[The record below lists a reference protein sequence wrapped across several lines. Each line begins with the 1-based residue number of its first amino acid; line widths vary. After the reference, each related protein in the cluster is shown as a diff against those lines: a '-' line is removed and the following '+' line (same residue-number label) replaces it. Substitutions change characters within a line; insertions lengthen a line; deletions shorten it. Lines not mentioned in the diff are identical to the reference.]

1 VVREEHEQPL
11 EMDRYTVSEPRAALR
26 LRTGGALPQDE
37 LKLGEP
43 GGRAYGIMMHDLL
56 SRIVTTAD
64 IEPAVDRACAGGLL
78 QADRR
83 SATVTHLHQ
92 LLSSDTVRPWFD
104 GTATVM
110 TEASVILPS
119 GAARRP
125 DRVMISDGKVTVVDY
140 KFGEP
145 SPRHRQQ
152 AAAYREILS
161 QMGYAGVRSWLWY
174 VEKNHY
180 RGGMT
185 TGQVTYEWGTTR
197 RFNSYADW
205 FARLFGGRVQKVSIN
220 AGFTC
225 PNRDG
230 TLGTG
235 GCTYCNNEAFIPAY
249 CTPEKSVTE
258 QIEQGIAFHRHRYR
272 RAANYIA
279 YFQAYT
285 NTYAGTE
292 RLISLYDEA
301 LNHPAVTGIV
311 IGTRPDCVSA
321 ELLDRL
327 AVMARDYFIMIE
339 YGIESVHDETL
350 KRINRGHDYASA
362 EKAVRETA
370 ARGLNVGAHLIFGLP
385 GENRSM
391 LEESAEIISSLP
403 LTSIKIRQL
412 QLIRGTVMAEE
423 YKMNPG
429 DFELYLPRGVP

>member
-1 VVREEHEQPL
+1 
-11 EMDRYTVSEPRAALR
+11 
-26 LRTGGALPQDE
+26 
-37 LKLGEP
+37 
-43 GGRAYGIMMHDLL
+43 MM
-56 SRIVTTAD
+56 
-64 IEPAVDRACAGGLL
+64 
-78 QADRR
+78 
-83 SATVTHLHQ
+83 
-92 LLSSDTVRPWFD
+92 
-104 GTATVM
+104 
-110 TEASVILPS
+110 
-119 GAARRP
+119 
-125 DRVMISDGKVTVVDY
+125 
-140 KFGEP
+140 
-145 SPRHRQQ
+145 
-152 AAAYREILS
+152 
-161 QMGYAGVRSWLWY
+161 
-174 VEKNHY
+174 
-180 RGGMT
+180 

-258 QIEQGIAFHRHRYR
+258 QIEQGISFHHRRYR

-285 NTYAGTE
+285 NTYAETE

-350 KRINRGHDYASA
+350 KKINRGHDYASA

-385 GENRSM
+385 GENRNM
-391 LEESAEIISSLP
+391 LEESAAIISSLP

-429 DFELYLPRGVP
+429 DFELFSLDEYIDLVIAFTERLAPGIMIDRISGEAPPRLLNDPRDWHMRSNEIFRLFEQRLAERETWQGRLCKKQ

>member
-1 VVREEHEQPL
+1 
-11 EMDRYTVSEPRAALR
+11 M
-26 LRTGGALPQDE
+26 TGP
-37 LKLGEP
+37 
-43 GGRAYGIMMHDLL
+43 
-56 SRIVTTAD
+56 
-64 IEPAVDRACAGGLL
+64 
-78 QADRR
+78 
-83 SATVTHLHQ
+83 
-92 LLSSDTVRPWFD
+92 
-104 GTATVM
+104 
-110 TEASVILPS
+110 
-119 GAARRP
+119 
-125 DRVMISDGKVTVVDY
+125 
-140 KFGEP
+140 
-145 SPRHRQQ
+145 
-152 AAAYREILS
+152 
-161 QMGYAGVRSWLWY
+161 
-174 VEKNHY
+174 
-180 RGGMT
+180 
-185 TGQVTYEWGTTR
+185 VTYEWGTTR

-249 CTPEKSVTE
+249 CTPEKSITE

-272 RAANYIA
+272 RAGKYIA

-292 RLISLYDEA
+292 KLISLYDQA
-301 LNHPAVTGIV
+301 LNHPSVTGIV

-321 ELLDRL
+321 DLLDRL
-327 AVMARDYFIMIE
+327 AEMARDYFIMIE

-362 EKAVRETA
+362 EKAVRETS

-391 LEESAEIISSLP
+391 LEESAKIISSLP

-412 QLIRGTVMAEE
+412 QLIRSTVMAEE
-423 YKMNPG
+423 FKMNPE
-429 DFELYLPRGVP
+429 DFDLFSLDEYIDLVISFTERLAPGIMIDRISGEAPPRLLDDPRDWHMRSNEIFRLFEQRLEARETWQGRLCKKQ

>member
-1 VVREEHEQPL
+1 
-11 EMDRYTVSEPRAALR
+11 
-26 LRTGGALPQDE
+26 
-37 LKLGEP
+37 
-43 GGRAYGIMMHDLL
+43 
-56 SRIVTTAD
+56 
-64 IEPAVDRACAGGLL
+64 
-78 QADRR
+78 
-83 SATVTHLHQ
+83 
-92 LLSSDTVRPWFD
+92 
-104 GTATVM
+104 
-110 TEASVILPS
+110 
-119 GAARRP
+119 
-125 DRVMISDGKVTVVDY
+125 
-140 KFGEP
+140 
-145 SPRHRQQ
+145 
-152 AAAYREILS
+152 
-161 QMGYAGVRSWLWY
+161 
-174 VEKNHY
+174 
-180 RGGMT
+180 MT
-185 TGQVTYEWGTTR
+185 TGQITYEWGTTR

-258 QIEQGIAFHRHRYR
+258 QIEQGIAFHRCRYR
-272 RAANYIA
+272 RAANFIA

-292 RLISLYDEA
+292 KLISLYDEA
-301 LNHPAVTGIV
+301 LNHPAVTGVV
-311 IGTRPDCVSA
+311 IGTRPDCVST

-362 EKAVRETA
+362 EKAVLETS

-385 GENRSM
+385 GENHSM

-423 YKMNPG
+423 FKMNPG
-429 DFELYLPRGVP
+429 DFDLFTLEEYIDLVIAFTERLAPGIMIDRISGEAPPRLLDDPRDWHMRSNEILRLFEQRLEERETWQGRLCKKQ

>member
-1 VVREEHEQPL
+1 
-11 EMDRYTVSEPRAALR
+11 
-26 LRTGGALPQDE
+26 
-37 LKLGEP
+37 
-43 GGRAYGIMMHDLL
+43 
-56 SRIVTTAD
+56 
-64 IEPAVDRACAGGLL
+64 
-78 QADRR
+78 
-83 SATVTHLHQ
+83 
-92 LLSSDTVRPWFD
+92 
-104 GTATVM
+104 M
-110 TEASVILPS
+110 TDP
-119 GAARRP
+119 
-125 DRVMISDGKVTVVDY
+125 
-140 KFGEP
+140 
-145 SPRHRQQ
+145 
-152 AAAYREILS
+152 
-161 QMGYAGVRSWLWY
+161 
-174 VEKNHY
+174 
-180 RGGMT
+180 
-185 TGQVTYEWGTTR
+185 VTYEWGTTR
-197 RFNSYADW
+197 RFNAYADW

-272 RAANYIA
+272 RADTYIA

-292 RLISLYDEA
+292 KLMDLYDQA

-311 IGTRPDCVSA
+311 IGTRPDCVSS

-339 YGIESVHDETL
+339 YGIESVHDGIL
-350 KRINRGHDYASA
+350 KRINRGHDYATA

-385 GENRSM
+385 GENRKM
-391 LEESAEIISSLP
+391 LEESAETISSLP

-412 QLIRGTVMAEE
+412 QLIKGTVMAEE
-423 YKMNPG
+423 YKMNPQAFDLFPLDEYIDLVISFTERLAPG
-429 DFELYLPRGVP
+429 IMIDRISGEAPPRLLDDPRDWHMRSNEIFRLFEQRLGERDTWQGRLCTKR

>member
-1 VVREEHEQPL
+1 
-11 EMDRYTVSEPRAALR
+11 
-26 LRTGGALPQDE
+26 
-37 LKLGEP
+37 
-43 GGRAYGIMMHDLL
+43 
-56 SRIVTTAD
+56 
-64 IEPAVDRACAGGLL
+64 
-78 QADRR
+78 
-83 SATVTHLHQ
+83 
-92 LLSSDTVRPWFD
+92 
-104 GTATVM
+104 
-110 TEASVILPS
+110 
-119 GAARRP
+119 
-125 DRVMISDGKVTVVDY
+125 
-140 KFGEP
+140 
-145 SPRHRQQ
+145 
-152 AAAYREILS
+152 
-161 QMGYAGVRSWLWY
+161 
-174 VEKNHY
+174 
-180 RGGMT
+180 MT
-185 TGQVTYEWGTTR
+185 TGQITYEWGTAR

-258 QIEQGIAFHRHRYR
+258 QIEQGITFHRNRYR
-272 RAANYIA
+272 RAANFIA

-350 KRINRGHDYASA
+350 IRINRGHNYASA

-385 GENRSM
+385 GENHSM

-423 YKMNPG
+423 FKMNPG
-429 DFELYLPRGVP
+429 DFDLFTLEEYIDLVIAFTERLSPGIMIDRISGEAHPRLLDDPRDWHMRSNEIFRLFEQRLEERETWQGRLCKKD